1 MPLAD
6 GDAPEMDASLHRTRR
21 GGGLRV
27 LTVAELTKRVAL
39 TPAVAQLVGPNGAIV
54 ILADADT
61 CESGRARHD
70 DRHAGNELV
79 VRVREPK
86 RPAVQLMAARHAT
99 SCKHAAAGGYELDSS
114 RHGPGPAARHIVA
127 SRTDQWE
134 VRRAPAGV
142 TMTRAILGNTSMAA
156 LAVTDC
162 ARAVTVTFPRA
173 TATKDPLSLTTNTLE
188 SDVVHVTRLSGS
200 ELPPE
205 SYGIARRRPESPT
218 KSVE

>member
-61 CESGRARHD
+61 RESGRARHD

-134 VRRAPAGV
+134 VRRAPAV
-142 TMTRAILGNTSMAA
+142 HDAPAIQAA
-156 LAVTDC
+156 REYAAAQRVEQERHGK
-162 ARAVTVTFPRA
+162 AGA
-173 TATKDPLSLTTNTLE
+173 TAHSTA
-188 SDVVHVTRLSGS
+188 H
-200 ELPPE
+200 
-205 SYGIARRRPESPT
+205 ARTDREWTDTQYPHNAG
-218 KSVE
+218 